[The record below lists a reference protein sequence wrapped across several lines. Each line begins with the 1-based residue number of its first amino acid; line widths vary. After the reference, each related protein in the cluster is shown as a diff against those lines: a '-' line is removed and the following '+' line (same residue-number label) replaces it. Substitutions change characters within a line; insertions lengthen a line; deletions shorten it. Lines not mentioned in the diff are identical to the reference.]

1 MANILFSTKYIDD
14 EDYLTHVTVPSKTGV
29 VVSNETIQII
39 DATESRDTLQIINE
53 DGEPGW

>member
-1 MANILFSTKYIDD
+1 VS
-14 EDYLTHVTVPSKTGV
+14 SKTGI

-53 DGEPGW
+53 DGEPGLAFFYSQKFKHF